1 MTSVLCVYLTC
12 GFNVCVTR
20 SFRNQNSSSRKSICG
35 MVLVSRGWPD
45 HCHNYILSPEHKR
58 NQFREQ
64 FKCVRRTWELVKGKL
79 TEYGT
84 TLSL

>member
-45 HCHNYILSPEHKR
+45 RCCLLYIDFLLGHTR
-58 NQFREQ
+58 N
-64 FKCVRRTWELVKGKL
+64 VIELDASSR
-79 TEYGT
+79 YGF
-84 TLSL
+84 LLQ